1 MNFFATHPI
10 LAANLVRVAELVNV
24 LQTSLLSDLLFG

>member
-1 MNFFATHPI
+1 MNFFANHTI

-24 LQTSLLSDLLFG
+24 LQTGLLSDLLFG